1 MINYIIRKIEPKKGK
16 NNFNYK
22 YYDKN
27 NKIISQKKAES
38 IISNI
43 YIPPAYDNVKIN
55 INPNSKILAIGEDNK
70 GRKQYIY
77 HKNTIKNNSNEKFK
91 KLIDYG
97 RNYPKII
104 NKINKDSKQNEDV
117 KLKHIATIIKIIID
131 CNFRIGNKIYEK
143 QNKSYGVT
151 TLKKKHLTISKKK
164 ITIDFIGKKNIR
176 NKCDLKNKYIINN
189 LIDFQKDKR
198 SNSNIFS
205 YKTESG
211 IKNINSKDINNYL
224 QSFGDYT
231 SRNMRTWNA
240 NIFLIQKLANF
251 NSLKKSIEYVSSKLH
266 NTPSVCKS
274 NYLDPKLINFYEN
287 NPSQF
292 INMFKNNHRNKYII
306 FLKKNY

>member
-1 MINYIIRKIEPKKGK
+1 MINYITRKIVSNKG
-16 NNFNYK
+16 NNFYYK

-27 NKIISQKKAES
+27 NKIISSKKAKS
-38 IISNI
+38 IISNL

-55 INPNSKILAIGEDNK
+55 INSKSKILAIGEDNK

-77 HKNTIKNNSNEKFK
+77 HKNTIKNNSKDKFQ
-91 KLIDYG
+91 KLINYG
-97 RNYPKII
+97 KIYPKII
-104 NKINKDSKQNEDV
+104 SKINKDSKQNENI

-151 TLKKKHLTISKKK
+151 TLKKRHLTINKKR

-176 NKCDLKNKYIINN
+176 NKCELTNKYIIDN
-189 LIDFQKDKR
+189 LINFQKNKR
-198 SNSNIFS
+198 NNSNIFS
-205 YKTESG
+205 FKTDGS
-211 IKNINSKDINNYL
+211 IKNVSSKDINDYL
-224 QSFGDYT
+224 QNFGNYT

-240 NIFLIQKLANF
+240 NIILIKKLAN
-251 NSLKKSIEYVSSKLH
+251 NYSLKNSIDYVSKKLH

-274 NYLDPKLINFYEN
+274 NYLDPKLIKFYEE
-287 NPSQF
+287 NPSHF
-292 INMFKNNHRNKYII
+292 INMFKNNHRNKYIA